1 MGAGKTTFYA
11 CRQNL
16 PSGSVGLL
24 MAQLQKAISV
34 SGGVK
39 VPIGQL
45 GMTTNSAL
53 IQRRNQTFQIHQLTS
68 SGILHG
74 PIKGMQC
81 TQVTPSLLEPYTQ
94 YLFNKQPVI
103 NKQTF

>member
-16 PSGSVGLL
+16 PSGSVGPL

-34 SGGVK
+34 SGGEK

-45 GMTTNSAL
+45 GMTTISAL
-53 IQRRNQTFQIHQLTS
+53 ILTHNRTFQIHQLSS
-68 SGILHG
+68 SGILLDPLRECNAHR
-74 PIKGMQC
+74 
-81 TQVTPSLLEPYTQ
+81 
-94 YLFNKQPVI
+94 
-103 NKQTF
+103 